1 MLFETAL
8 KGGSQALGVATP
20 GLAEGG
26 FADIVSLDAGNV
38 ALAGRSGDAILD
50 SWIFGAGR
58 SLVDCVWARGRKV
71 VQNGRHHAR
80 ETIALAFSS
89 KAGRTAGRMS
99 FEPKPGVQGAALYQ
113 RIRNDLEARIM
124 SGAWPPGH
132 RVPFEHELM
141 ETYSCSRM
149 TVNKVLSALAETGLV
164 VRRRRAGSFVSRP
177 RVQSAILQIP
187 DLKAEVE
194 KRGERYGYR
203 LLELHKR
210 VASVH
215 DKARLGVGG
224 RATVLAL
231 RCRHE
236 AEGQPFAIEDRLIN
250 AAGGAGRAQT
260 GFFDHAAEHLAGR
273 PRALDRGRASH
284 HRLQRRQERRGGS
297 RD

>member
-1 MLFETAL
+1 M
-8 KGGSQALGVATP
+8 
-20 GLAEGG
+20 
-26 FADIVSLDAGNV
+26 SL
-38 ALAGRSGDAILD
+38 
-50 SWIFGAGR
+50 
-58 SLVDCVWARGRKV
+58 
-71 VQNGRHHAR
+71 
-80 ETIALAFSS
+80 
-89 KAGRTAGRMS
+89 
-99 FEPKPGVQGAALYQ
+99 EPKPGVPGAALYQ

-149 TVNKVLSALAETGLV
+149 TVNKVLSGLADSGLV
-164 VRRRRAGSFVSRP
+164 VRRRRAGSFVARP

-194 KRGERYGYR
+194 KRGERYGYS

-210 VASVH
+210 AASVH

-231 RCRHE
+231 CCRHE

-250 AAGGAGRAQT
+250 VQAVPDALKQDFAVTPPNTWLVGHVPWT
-260 GFFDHAAEHLAGR
+260 EAEHRITACNADKRVAADLGIDPGA
-273 PRALDRGRASH
+273 ACLVI
-284 HRLQRRQERRGGS
+284 ERRTWRNGEPITAVRITHPGQLYDLIA
-297 RD
+297 RFTPTG